1 MDSNQKFFEV
11 MEQTLKALNEI
22 SQKLDGIE
30 RNTDDIDHQQE
41 SLKKSMFTLQ
51 NIIRNDN
58 LIG

>member
-1 MDSNQKFFEV
+1 

-22 SQKLDGIE
+22 SIKLDGIE

-51 NIIRNDN
+51 NIMRNDN

>member
-51 NIIRNDN
+51 NIMRNDN